1 MSMLS
6 FLKLTHH
13 GMFPLR
19 SGAPRQDLCLVDN
32 NGHREGE
39 QYDNVSDLADASLEH
54 WGLGSDAGS
63 GSTSQEK
70 TIRRR
75 SSKACDPAQA
85 VVLDQIDLECCTLFI
100 SIGSHVFHDSKFSE
114 MGYSGSL
121 ICFLSK
127 YSSDMFDDSKI
138 SHPGSALM
146 TALLTEYSN
155 CNDSQFSPSKL
166 VLQLLKATK

>member
-1 MSMLS
+1 MFYSLSHNTKQQAARDPKGSSAMS
-6 FLKLTHH
+6 
-13 GMFPLR
+13 
-19 SGAPRQDLCLVDN
+19 SGACRTFLVESYM
-32 NGHREGE
+32 RETPE
-39 QYDNVSDLADASLEH
+39 RALYKLKQ
-54 WGLGSDAGS
+54 
-63 GSTSQEK
+63 
-70 TIRRR
+70 
-75 SSKACDPAQA
+75 PA
-85 VVLDQIDLECCTLFI
+85 LKPDI
-100 SIGSHVFHDSKFSE
+100 SHVFHDSKFSE
-114 MGYSGSL
+114 MGYSGSR